1 MGKVKELF
9 LENESSQ
16 KHCTSLI
23 TLWKGL
29 SESDRKTVSD
39 DWLND
44 LLVVSNCV
52 RRENVTCKEK
62 KKIEANFHLRALLVA
77 KFDELPQYLKRN
89 DSEIGKKITKN
100 HKNLINGGGFYYR
113 LFHIELKQHF
123 GTQDKTGWTKGK
135 GEWKLHAI
143 HSWPM

>member
-1 MGKVKELF
+1 MFNTEWANLRKGLLANPDYCRATNKSNNIPLNGKVKELF

-52 RRENVTCKEK
+52 RRENVTCKGMSFMIAQLVNSRAPLAEK
-62 KKIEANFHLRALLVA
+62 VHSLLRKKENR
-77 KFDELPQYLKRN
+77 
-89 DSEIGKKITKN
+89 S
-100 HKNLINGGGFYYR
+100 
-113 LFHIELKQHF
+113 
-123 GTQDKTGWTKGK
+123 
-135 GEWKLHAI
+135 
-143 HSWPM
+143 